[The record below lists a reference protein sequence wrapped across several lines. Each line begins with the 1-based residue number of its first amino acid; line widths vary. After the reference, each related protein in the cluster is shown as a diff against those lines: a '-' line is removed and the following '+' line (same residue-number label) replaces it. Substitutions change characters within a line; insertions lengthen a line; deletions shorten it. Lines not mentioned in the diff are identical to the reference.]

1 MAQETEFL
9 RRLDATLASID
20 DREPDAQFDG
30 SAFSQSL
37 DKTLARIKKLEEP
50 PKEEPGFF
58 GGVTENLGSEIA
70 LATEKSARGL
80 LAGAAG
86 SVAVPEV
93 SSRDR
98 QFIEELGGS
107 ADNKTLFPGR
117 TMLEGTMVG
126 RAASAVEEANLN
138 RAREIDRE
146 IQANRPEDLSI
157 AQEGVRAGAVSLAQN
172 LPPLIAALATR
183 SPTVATVGASTL
195 VAGDSYATARN
206 EGLTHEDSAQYAK
219 VDALIEAATEVIPNQ
234 ILVDA
239 VGGAA
244 GGTLVDSIKRFTK
257 GEILGE
263 QAATFLQTLNA
274 YYNGLDP
281 ELDDA
286 LNNGDIMRAAQIQ
299 GERQVITGI
308 ATIVAGGAQV
318 GAASAARGLMGS
330 APEQTESQEMQ
341 EARETP
347 LDGTPSRGEGGLTP
361 KQQENLRR
369 LRKLQEMDLAP
380 PGQQKV
386 LITTGGEAVA
396 APEAPEMAIRETVEQ
411 VDADAPLAP
420 APSAPPASLSAQSEQ
435 ALEIIRASESPTIS
449 DVQRGLQIGFNPT
462 KNVLNDLANQG
473 LIDPNFDGG
482 IKLISTSPTTPT
494 VAPILTGVPARI
506 RNSKAQEV
514 EAEWAVV
521 DVNSLIASNR
531 FDGGVNPNY
540 PSELQPRNRER
551 MASQQQIRE
560 IAATLVPEQLGDTGR
575 AEDGAPIVG
584 PDLVVESGNGR
595 TAALQLAY
603 QQGKADE
610 YASWVRDQARQRG
623 VSDEQLSSIENPVLV
638 RRRTRELSLED
649 RRAFTRDAN
658 VSSIA
663 RLSAAEQARADA
675 AGMSDDVLAR
685 FVPGENGD
693 VANSANESAV
703 IRFIESFPTSERG
716 SMMTEG
722 TKDRR
727 PTPSKEGYTRFRNAL
742 FARAYGDPRLID
754 AFTEQ
759 ESSTIKNVRNALSSV
774 AAKFAQ
780 ARSSAAEDSTL
791 ASDVIDQIVG
801 AVELIQTARSENR
814 SIDDLAAQ
822 TDMLGGGTDPIAVEI
837 ARVFDDNK
845 RSFKSTRDFLN
856 GIGDYLTTAAQSTQ
870 SAGLFG
876 DELDTPTVDGIVAS
890 AVENFKR
897 LNDAGQPQ
905 DLFAQPAP
913 AANVLQDDGGSGAR
927 SESQE
932 PGPAPDPA
940 IEDGDRVPGAG
951 PSDQT
956 LFKRIDFEQSPGSFR
971 YSGRLTS
978 IPKIGFIRAASVGTP
993 NSVVYSQTDDVISN
1007 GYRGNQVPS
1016 FARNELAAAM
1026 EDLSELGIT
1035 PELIGNLAQTGI
1047 VSFDTTDG
1055 TVGYFDYQAGVVGI
1069 NSQLFA
1075 DLASDTSGDR
1085 SAYKQNLRRVLR
1097 STLAHEVGHAVDF
1110 NMAQGRGLAARMVQ
1124 SSFGFQA
1131 QQQNGE
1137 LIVDGKPLF
1146 NEAAE
1151 QWRGGELS
1159 EYFTYP
1165 LNLIDGML
1173 KDGGGQVSQEDQ
1185 VLIARELFAQSYAL
1199 YYTDREALQR
1209 NMPQTF
1215 AVIQD
1220 AAETAYQRFNGGRN
1234 GVQLDS
1240 NRRRESTPAGDGF
1253 VRSEVRTPGPVG
1265 RDQDGG
1271 AQRNDQS
1278 PNRQD
1283 QLFYQGR
1290 EAESALGGD
1299 QGQAIPRESSELNEA
1314 PDPIQDSLEFRPYG
1328 SAIDSG
1334 GMLSNREPSN
1344 LYNLDDETKI
1354 QKSIRLYQDKMIRLR
1369 VQLEKIKDV
1378 AGIDRL
1384 PESLDVAMKETL
1396 YTGKVAE
1403 DFRQIEKKAEGII
1416 PILKD
1421 ASLSVEEL
1429 GLFMYAMHAPERN
1442 NFIAEKRRAAIK
1454 RFQDAAAE
1462 GRSLQGSPP
1471 DPMEDGGSGMTN
1483 QEADQILLRF
1493 EQEGKTAEL
1502 RQASNVIYGLL
1513 QDARDRLKQEG
1524 MIDEETQAVWES
1536 SFEFYVPLK
1545 GFAEEQQTPVVGR
1558 SMTGSGFSIGGNET
1572 MAAIGRRTQAA
1583 NPVLNAFALA
1593 QEKAMRIRK
1602 NEVAVSMLD
1611 LALEFPD
1618 SSSWKVYRDG
1628 NGPLEEMPGPNGGIV
1643 RQRVNMRTARRMDD
1657 GSKRF
1662 FMAKVDGETYFIE
1675 IKDELLNR
1683 ALQNSGIEQAGAASE
1698 FLANTV
1704 GKFTRGLSQLST
1716 TYNPSFFLVNAPRDL
1731 TTGVYNALA
1740 EQEMAGGR
1748 IEGKKVA
1755 QAIPKNWVAS
1765 GRAFWRNA
1773 RGKSGT
1779 TPEQILFDRY
1789 AQEFRESGALTG
1801 WANILDL
1808 EQEAKRI
1815 NSLANVNGKTGMADA
1830 KRSFRKLGDLI
1841 QDFNGSFENAARL
1854 SAYVAARQQGV
1865 SAERAADLAKNLTV
1879 NFNRRGENTT
1889 AMNSLYMFFNAA
1901 VQGNANI
1908 IRSLSGK
1915 RRGGGATMAQRLAIA
1930 SIGVATGLAVMNRM
1944 ISGEDDEG
1952 NLHYDLI
1959 PQYEKDRNIIIMNPL
1974 DGETYFKI
1982 PLPYGYS
1989 VLHVLGTEMTDAM
2002 LSPRKSALDA
2012 ATHVI
2017 GALSGSFSPLSISAS
2032 EDVAKS
2038 VGKTLSPTIIQPF
2051 VEAFV
2056 INENHWGSTIVPEK
2070 FPNQQ
2075 HLPDSLI
2082 HKPSTSE
2089 LAVAFAQWLNEATGG
2104 KKYIPSP
2111 LGITDISPDALDHLV
2126 GFYSGG
2132 AGRFTMRAIDFG
2144 VTAAQGKT
2152 DNMELRELPL
2162 VRLVSGQPSKYEHL
2176 DTFYTNLI
2184 KIKGIVEQRD
2194 SYTGAERLE
2203 YTRENARILGLV
2215 GAMESAEKQLRVIR
2229 KAKRNAEKYMS
2240 EDRLEAYQEQKL
2252 EQEYKVYRR
2261 FNARFARATAE
2272 D

>member
-1 MAQETEFL
+1 MDEVEKAPEQK
-9 RRLDATLASID
+9 ASRSLEDIMN
-20 DREPDAQFDG
+20 EVESGLG
-30 SAFSQSL
+30 SAPV
-37 DKTLARIKKLEEP
+37 RPENE
-50 PKEEPGFF
+50 GFF
-58 GGVTENLGSEIA
+58 SGVTSGLGSEIA

-98 QFIEELGGS
+98 QLIEELGGS
-107 ADNKTLFPGR
+107 ADTKTLFPGR
-117 TMLEGTMVG
+117 TMLEGTMIG

-138 RAREIDRE
+138 RAREIDQE

-330 APEQTESQEMQ
+330 AQEQTESQEMQ
-341 EARETP
+341 EAREAP
-347 LDGTPSRGEGGLTP
+347 LDGTPPRGEGGLTP

-386 LITTGGEAVA
+386 MITTGGDAVA
-396 APEAPEMAIRETVEQ
+396 APEAPEMAIREAVEQ

-420 APSAPPASLSAQSEQ
+420 APSAPS
-435 ALEIIRASESPTIS
+435 SPT
-449 DVQRGLQIGFNPT
+449 
-462 KNVLNDLANQG
+462 A
-473 LIDPNFDGG
+473 
-482 IKLISTSPTTPT
+482 PT

-531 FDGGVNPNY
+531 FDGTVNPNY
-540 PSELQPRNRER
+540 PKELQPRNRER
-551 MASQQQIRE
+551 IASQQQIRE
-560 IAATLVPEQLGDTGR
+560 IVATLNPEELGDTGR
-575 AEDGAPIVG
+575 ADDGAPIVG
-584 PDLVVESGNGR
+584 PDGLVVESGNGR

-623 VSDEQLSSIENPVLV
+623 VTDEQLSSIENPVLV
-638 RRRTRELSLED
+638 RRRTRELSLKD

-658 VSSIA
+658 SPRVA

-675 AGMSDDVLAR
+675 DGMSDDVLAR

-703 IRFIESFPTSERG
+703 IRFIESLPTPERS

-780 ARSSAAEDSTL
+780 ARSAAAEDSTL
-791 ASDVIDQIVG
+791 ASEVIDQIVG
-801 AVELIQTARSENR
+801 AVELIQTARTENR

-913 AANVLQDDGGSGAR
+913 EANVLPDDGGSGAR
-927 SESQE
+927 SEPQE
-932 PGPAPDPA
+932 PGPASDPA

-956 LFKRIDFEQSPGSFR
+956 LLKRIDFEQSPGSFR

-993 NSVVYSQTDDVISN
+993 NSVVYSQTEDVISN

-1026 EDLSELGIT
+1026 EDLSELGIP

-1185 VLIARELFAQSYAL
+1185 ILIARELFAQSYAL

-1265 RDQDGG
+1265 GDQDGG

-1314 PDPIQDSLEFRPYG
+1314 PDPVQSGLNFNYE
-1328 SAIDSG
+1328 SARAEG
-1334 GMLSNREPSN
+1334 GMLSDREPSN
-1344 LYNLDDETKI
+1344 LYNLDDETRTEAFLRKI
-1354 QKSIRLYQDKMIRLR
+1354 QDKMLR
-1369 VQLEKIKDV
+1369 VRLQLEKVKEVNGLDQLDEAVDV
-1378 AGIDRL
+1378 
-1384 PESLDVAMKETL
+1384 SLKETL
-1396 YTGKVAE
+1396 YYGKVGE
-1403 DFRQIEKKAEGII
+1403 DFRRIEQMLERVV

-1421 ASLSVEEL
+1421 AGLSVEEL
-1429 GLFMYAMHAPERN
+1429 GLYMYAMHAPERN
-1442 NFIAEKRRAAIK
+1442 QFIAEKRREAIA
-1454 RFQDAAAE
+1454 RHEQAVAE
-1462 GRSLQGSPP
+1462 GRNPRSQPP
-1471 DPMEDGGSGMTN
+1471 EPMDDGGSGMTN

-1493 EQEGKTAEL
+1493 DQEGKTEEL
-1502 RQASNVIYGLL
+1502 RRASQVMYGIL
-1513 QDARDRLKQEG
+1513 QDARDRLNEAG
-1524 MIDEETQAVWES
+1524 MIDEETQVKWES
-1536 SFEFYVPLK
+1536 SFQFYVPLQ
-1545 GFAEEQQTPVVGR
+1545 GFAEEMQTPVVGGAR
-1558 SMTGSGFSIGGNET
+1558 TGSGFSIGGNET
-1572 MAAIGRRTQAA
+1572 MAALGRRTKAA
-1583 NPVLNAFALA
+1583 NPVLNSLRLA

-1611 LALEFPD
+1611 LALEYPD
-1618 SSSWKVYRDG
+1618 STSWKVYAEGR
-1628 NGPLEEMPGPNGGIV
+1628 GPLEEMPGPGGSIV
-1643 RQRVNMRTARRMDD
+1643 RQRINMRTARRQDNGD
-1657 GSKRF
+1657 KRF
-1662 FMAKVDGETYFIE
+1662 MMAKIDGGTYFIE
-1675 IKDELLNR
+1675 LKDPLVNR
-1683 ALQNSGIEQAGAASE
+1683 AMQNAGATNSE
-1698 FLANTV
+1698 EANKLV
-1704 GKFTRGLSQLST
+1704 VQYLGGFTRTLSQLST
-1716 TYNPSFFLVNAPRDL
+1716 TYNPAFFVVNAPRDL
-1731 TTGVYNALA
+1731 FTAMYNALA
-1740 EQEMAGGR
+1740 EQTRSDGR
-1748 IEGKKVA
+1748 VEGKKIA
-1755 QAIPKNWVAS
+1755 GQIPKNWVAS
-1765 GRAFWRNA
+1765 GRAFWRSA
-1773 RGKSGT
+1773 RGKKGT

-1789 AQEFRESGALTG
+1789 AQEFRESGGLTG
-1801 WANILDL
+1801 WANLLDL
-1808 EQEAKRI
+1808 EKEAKRI
-1815 NSLANVNGKTGMADA
+1815 DSLAKINGKSSMVDV
-1830 KRSFRKLGDLI
+1830 KRGARKFMDLI
-1841 QDFNGSFENAARL
+1841 EDFNGSFENAARL
-1854 SAYVAARQQGV
+1854 SAYVAARKQGV
-1865 SAERAADLAKNLTV
+1865 SAEQAADLAKNLTV
-1879 NFNRRGENTT
+1879 NFNRRGEST
-1889 AMNSLYMFFNAA
+1889 AWINSFYMFFNAA
-1901 VQGNANI
+1901 VQGNMNV
-1908 IRSLSGK
+1908 IRSLTGK
-1915 RRGGGATMAQRLAIA
+1915 TKQGTMTAAQRLAMA
-1930 SIGVATGLAVMNRM
+1930 SVGVSVGLAVMNRM

-1952 NLHYDLI
+1952 NLHYDMI
-1959 PQYEKDRNIIIMNPL
+1959 PQHEKDRNIIIMNPL
-1974 DGETYFKI
+1974 DGESYGKI
-1982 PLPYGYS
+1982 PLPYGFS
-1989 VLHVLGTEMTDAM
+1989 VLHVIGTELTDAAF
-2002 LSPRKSALDA
+2002 SPRKTPLDA
-2012 ATHVI
+2012 VNNVF
-2017 GALSGSFSPLSISAS
+2017 GAFLGSFSPLSVSAS
-2032 EDVAKS
+2032 PNGITRTAIKS
-2038 VGKTLSPTIIQPF
+2038 ASPTIAQPW
-2051 VEAFV
+2051 VQLA
-2056 INENHWGSTIVPEK
+2056 INENHWGSSILPRRY
-2070 FPNQQ
+2070 PNQE
-2075 HLPDSLI
+2075 HLPNSLL
-2082 HKPSTSE
+2082 HRPNTSE
-2089 LAVAFAQWLNEATGG
+2089 ASIAIAQFLNEISGG
-2104 KKYIPSP
+2104 EKHIP
-2111 LGITDISPDALDHLV
+2111 GMIDIAPDAIDHIL
-2126 GFYSGG
+2126 GFYGGG
-2132 AGRFTMRAIDFG
+2132 AGRFGMRFINFG
-2144 VTAAQGKT
+2144 SSVFSGDVEKLEARQFPL
-2152 DNMELRELPL
+2152 LRA
-2162 VRLVSGQPSKYEHL
+2162 VYGQPSKYEHL
-2176 DTFYTNLI
+2176 DSFYTNRNEILQ
-2184 KIKGIVEQRD
+2184 VVDQRD
-2194 SYTGAERLE
+2194 SLKGKERLE
-2203 YTRENARILGLV
+2203 FSRENASVLRLA
-2215 GAMESAEKQLRVIR
+2215 GALKAAEKQLRVIR

-2240 EDRLEAYQEQKL
+2240 EERFEEYEEQKV

>member
-1 MAQETEFL
+1 MDEVEKAQEQKSP
-9 RRLDATLASID
+9 R
-20 DREPDAQFDG
+20 
-30 SAFSQSL
+30 SL
-37 DKTLARIKKLEEP
+37 EDIMNEVESGRDSMPVRPENE
-50 PKEEPGFF
+50 GFF
-58 GGVTENLGSEIA
+58 SGIASGLGSEIA
-70 LATEKSARGL
+70 LATEKSYRGIGAG
-80 LAGAAG
+80 LASDLGTA
-86 SVAVPEV
+86 PEPDPL
-93 SSRDR
+93 S
-98 QFIEELGGS
+98 L
-107 ADNKTLFPGR
+107 PGR
-117 TMLEGTMVG
+117 YTMGPAAAYNLAQDAVREIISRTPLGASLREDAQSQIA
-126 RAASAVEEANLN
+126 RAQ
-138 RAREIDRE
+138 EIDRE
-146 IQANRPEDLSI
+146 VASVRPENLSVM
-157 AQEGVRAGAVSLAQN
+157 QEGVRSGVVSFAQN
-172 LPPLIAALATR
+172 LPTMVAALATR
-183 SPTVATVGASTL
+183 SPTVATTGASAL
-195 VAGDSYATARN
+195 VAGDSYATARA
-206 EGLTHEDSAQYAK
+206 EGLEHSQAANYAG
-219 VDALIEAATEVIPNQ
+219 VDAVIEAATEVLPNMVLVRALGGKGGEGRQEITKTLRDFALTEIP
-234 ILVDA
+234 
-239 VGGAA
+239 
-244 GGTLVDSIKRFTK
+244 
-257 GEILGE
+257 GE
-263 QAATFLQTLNA
+263 QLATFFQSLNA
-274 YYNGLDP
+274 YSNGLDP
-281 ELDDA
+281 ELEQAIDE
-286 LNNGDIMRAAQIQ
+286 GEYGRAAEIQ
-299 GERQVITGI
+299 AERQLITSI
-308 ATIVAGGAQV
+308 ATIVGGGAQLAV
-318 GAASAARGLMGS
+318 TGAARRMVGS
-330 APEQTESQEMQ
+330 PSEQAESQEMQ
-341 EARETP
+341 EAREAP

-420 APSAPPASLSAQSEQ
+420 VAPAASPSLSAQSEQ
-435 ALEIIRASESPTIS
+435 ALEIIRSSESPTIS

-462 KNVLNDLANQG
+462 KDVLSDLANQG

-482 IKLISTSPTTPT
+482 IKLTSTSPTTPT

-531 FDGGVNPNY
+531 FDGTVNPNY
-540 PSELQPRNRER
+540 PKELQPRNRER
-551 MASQQQIRE
+551 IASQQQIRE
-560 IAATLVPEQLGDTGR
+560 IVATLNPEELGDSGR
-575 AEDGAPIVG
+575 ADDGAPIVA
-584 PDLVVESGNGR
+584 PDGLVVESGNGR

-623 VSDEQLSSIENPVLV
+623 VTEEQLNSIENPVLV
-638 RRRTRELSLED
+638 RRRTRELSLKD

-658 VSSIA
+658 SPRVA

-675 AGMSDDVLAR
+675 DGMSDDVLAR

-703 IRFIESFPTSERG
+703 IRFIESLPTPERS
-716 SMMTEG
+716 SMLTEG

-780 ARSSAAEDSTL
+780 ARSAAAEDSTL

-801 AVELIQTARSENR
+801 AVELIQTARTENR

-913 AANVLQDDGGSGAR
+913 AANVLPDDGGSGAR
-927 SESQE
+927 SEPQE
-932 PGPAPDPA
+932 PGPAPDSA
-940 IEDGDRVPGAG
+940 IEDGDRVPGEG

-993 NSVVYSQTDDVISN
+993 NSVVYSQTEDVISN

-1035 PELIGNLAQTGI
+1035 TDLIGNLAQTGI

-1240 NRRRESTPAGDGF
+1240 NRRRESAPAGDGF

-1314 PDPIQDSLEFRPYG
+1314 PDPIQDSLEFKPYG

-1354 QKSIRLYQDKMIRLR
+1354 QKGIRLFQDKMVRLR
-1369 VQLEKIKDV
+1369 LQIAKVKDV

-1384 PESLDVAMKETL
+1384 DDSLDVAMKETL
-1396 YTGKVAE
+1396 YSGKVAE
-1403 DFRQIEKKAEGII
+1403 DFRQIEQKAEGII
-1416 PILKD
+1416 PILKR
-1421 ASLSVEEL
+1421 AKLSIEEL

-1442 NFIAEKRRAAIK
+1442 KYIAEKRREAIK
-1454 RFQDAAAE
+1454 KFQDAAAE
-1462 GRSLQGSPP
+1462 GRSLQGVPP

-1493 EQEGKTAEL
+1493 EQEGKTSDL
-1502 RQASNVIYGLL
+1502 REASRIILGIL
-1513 QDARDRLKQEG
+1513 QDARDRLNQEG
-1524 MIDEETQAVWES
+1524 MIDEETQAKWES
-1536 SFEFYVPLK
+1536 LFEFYVPLK
-1545 GFAEEQQTPVVGR
+1545 GFAEEQKTPVVGR

-1572 MAAIGRRTQAA
+1572 MAALGRRTQAA
-1583 NPVLNAFALA
+1583 NPVLNALALA

-1628 NGPLEEMPGPNGGIV
+1628 NGPLEEMPGPNGGVV
-1643 RQRVNMRTARRMDD
+1643 RQRVNMRTARRMDNGD
-1657 GSKRF
+1657 KRF
-1662 FMAKVDGETYFIE
+1662 FMAKIDGGTYFVE
-1675 IKDELLNR
+1675 LKDELVNR
-1683 ALQNSGIEQAGAASE
+1683 ALQNSGLEQADGVAGFIQNITS
-1698 FLANTV
+1698 
-1704 GKFTRGLSQLST
+1704 KFTRGLSQLST
-1716 TYNPSFFLVNAPRDL
+1716 TYNPAFFLVNAPRDL
-1731 TTGVYNALA
+1731 ITGIYNAFA

-1773 RGKSGT
+1773 RGKGGNNPSDV
-1779 TPEQILFDRY
+1779 LFDRY

-1801 WANILDL
+1801 WANLLDL

-1815 NSLANVNGKTGMADA
+1815 DSLAGISGKTSMVDA
-1830 KRSFRKLGDLI
+1830 KRAFRKLGDLI
-1841 QDFNGSFENAARL
+1841 QDFNGAFENAARL

-1865 SAERAADLAKNLTV
+1865 SAEQAADLAKNLTV

-1889 AMNSLYMFFNAA
+1889 GMNALYMFFNAA

-1908 IRSLSGK
+1908 VRSLSGK
-1915 RRGGGATMAQRLAIA
+1915 RRGGAATTAQRMAIA

-1974 DGETYFKI
+1974 DGETYGKI

-1989 VLHVLGTEMTDAM
+1989 VLHVLGTEFTDAM
-2002 LSPRKSALDA
+2002 LSPRKTTLDA
-2012 ATHVI
+2012 VTHLI
-2017 GALSGSFSPLSISAS
+2017 GALSGSFSPLSVSAS
-2032 EDVAKS
+2032 EDVGKTVA
-2038 VGKTLSPTIIQPF
+2038 KTLSPTVIQPF

-2056 INENHWGSTIVPEK
+2056 INENHWGSTIVPQR
-2070 FPNQQ
+2070 FPNQS
-2075 HLPDSLI
+2075 HLPDSLL
-2082 HKPSTSE
+2082 HRPNTSE
-2089 LAVAFAQWLNEATGG
+2089 LAVAFAQWLNGATGG
-2104 KKYIPSP
+2104 KEYIPSP

-2132 AGRFTMRAIDFG
+2132 AGRFAMRAIDFG
-2144 VTAAQGKT
+2144 SNVVQGKT
-2152 DNMELRELPL
+2152 DKMELRELPL
-2162 VRLVSGQPSKYEHL
+2162 VRLISGQPSKYEHL
-2176 DTFYTNLI
+2176 DTFYTNLERI
-2184 KIKGIVEQRD
+2184 KQVSDQRD
-2194 SYTGAERLE
+2194 SLKGSERLE
-2203 YTRENARILGLV
+2203 FTRENASVLRLE
-2215 GAMESAEKQLRVIR
+2215 GAMKSAEKQLRDIR
-2229 KAKRNAEKYMS
+2229 KAKRSAEKYMS